1 MTLHNMRFTV
11 LSSKATYQKCNVTV
25 WEEQVELFELAMATY
40 GSVDVVVSTFDWLI
54 NHNIDMLDRSPM
66 LA

>member
-1 MTLHNMRFTV
+1 MTLHNMCFTV

-40 GSVDVVVSTFDWLI
+40 GSVDVVVSTFD
-54 NHNIDMLDRSPM
+54 
-66 LA
+66 